1 MVPTGWLRFAGS
13 KMGPIF
19 LRVLLITVVSIYAVF
34 GALVLSHLE
43 TQQVDY
49 LSNVILY
56 NEINQI
62 SFHSSLFAPV
72 YANRWNHSQNNIRH
86 CITNV
91 IKDLIGKNNCSN
103 HAFDHLSLHHFK
115 YCYHYNLL
123 SNVTDNGQRDDSSNY
138 LQSSNFQDVAAKKNS
153 SVEAW
158 PFIDSLLFAFALIT
172 TIGYGNITPKTFAGQ
187 MFCIFFAAFGIPL
200 TLLTIADLGKFISQ
214 IIFACSDRFIAQM
227 KMIICNH
234 KSSKYINNN
243 SRNKSLRR
251 ENSIIGSIRRNKN
264 DREIDGSIA
273 SSEISD
279 NDEQSNR
286 TLTLFILFVIYVIA
300 GSLLISTYEPEM
312 PFFTAVYFN
321 FITLT
326 SIGLGDIVPQRRTY
340 MAVTILYIII
350 GLALATIAIEIAA
363 DTLKKLHYFRRTIK
377 HFGNIEIWF
386 GGKRLTV
393 RQIIRNFCDQFNVP
407 DAALS
412 GFTISNFVERAIKV
426 EAGKLPPLRNQSF
439 RRGTNFDE
447 ENEHLNEASALTES
461 EAELEPAPEVTSQPK
476 PTPEYESH
484 PESCLSEFSSER
496 EIPNVPEIPVLTLS
510 EATLLREPSPIIE
523 KLEPILKPEL
533 YRSELLEEVKKIPY
547 ECEIPV
553 FIALEPTSPLKSV
566 PNAFK
571 ISQPENSIREEPPEN
586 TETLNRRGYSEE
598 AWKRY
603 QEYQN
608 EWSKFYRLSR
618 TLSRKNRRRSAKK
631 QSKIKRPD
639 IQVLPDE
646 DPLKLAKK
654 STAAKSKKNK
664 SFNNK

>member
-43 TQQVDY
+43 TQQHLD
-49 LSNVILY
+49 
-56 NEINQI
+56 
-62 SFHSSLFAPV
+62 SSLFAPV

-123 SNVTDNGQRDDSSNY
+123 SNVTDNGQRDDSN
-138 LQSSNFQDVAAKKNS
+138 VAAKKNS

-187 MFCIFFAAFGIPL
+187 MFCIF
-200 TLLTIADLGKFISQ
+200 LLHS
-214 IIFACSDRFIAQM
+214 
-227 KMIICNH
+227 
-234 KSSKYINNN
+234 
-243 SRNKSLRR
+243 
-251 ENSIIGSIRRNKN
+251 
-264 DREIDGSIA
+264 IDGSIA

-312 PFFTAVYFN
+312 PF
-321 FITLT
+321 L
-326 SIGLGDIVPQRRTY
+326 PRTY

-533 YRSELLEEVKKIPY
+533 YRSELLEE
-547 ECEIPV
+547 
-553 FIALEPTSPLKSV
+553 
-566 PNAFK
+566 
-571 ISQPENSIREEPPEN
+571 ENSIREEPPEN

-608 EWSKFYRLSR
+608 
-618 TLSRKNRRRSAKK
+618 
-631 QSKIKRPD
+631 

-646 DPLKLAKK
+646 DPLKLAKNQQQQNQRK
-654 STAAKSKKNK
+654 TRALIINDDNGYIEACSVNADVAVRWETTETACSMK
-664 SFNNK
+664 SFADTVASFALQSITIRKSEYGLHCMLQDCWQSARHR